1 MREKTWGVIIDLVKI
16 VEVEKVHPQLARA
29 GESSQVS

>member
-1 MREKTWGVIIDLVKI
+1 MREKTWGVIDLVKF

-29 GESSQVS
+29 GESSQMS

>member
-1 MREKTWGVIIDLVKI
+1 MQEKTWGGNRSSEF

-29 GESSQVS
+29 GELSPVS

>member
-1 MREKTWGVIIDLVKI
+1 MREKTWGVIDLVTL